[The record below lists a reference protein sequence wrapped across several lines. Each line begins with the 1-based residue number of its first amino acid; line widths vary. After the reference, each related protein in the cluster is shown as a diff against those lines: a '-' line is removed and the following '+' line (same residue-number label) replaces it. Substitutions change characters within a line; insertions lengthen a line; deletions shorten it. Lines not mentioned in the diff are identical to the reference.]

1 MILKKDNHI
10 KVSILCIKSK
20 RINPFKNK
28 EPTLF
33 KIMPKNTTV
42 PPSRCELIHLIKV
55 C

>member
-33 KIMPKNTTV
+33 KIMPKKQQ
-42 PPSRCELIHLIKV
+42 SRLPGV
-55 C
+55 N